1 MSLFRKV
8 RQEQF
13 AHGRKGQRAK
23 SESAKSKFLTLSKT
37 NERYPFKGLYLK
49 NTRGEILK
57 KMSIFIFKKGC
68 LKVFTSSHS
77 LF

>member
-49 NTRGEILK
+49 KYKGLNTKKTEYFYFQKGVLK
-57 KMSIFIFKKGC
+57 SFHQ
-68 LKVFTSSHS
+68 LS
-77 LF
+77 